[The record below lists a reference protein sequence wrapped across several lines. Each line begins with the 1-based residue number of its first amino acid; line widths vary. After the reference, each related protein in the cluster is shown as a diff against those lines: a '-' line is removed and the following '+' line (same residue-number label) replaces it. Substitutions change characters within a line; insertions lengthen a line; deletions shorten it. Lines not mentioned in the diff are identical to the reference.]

1 MNTQFQAGADA
12 YRAGYAKDAKSMVK
26 QLREHVQETDKS
38 EDAKKKYAVSGKT
51 VGEPK
56 LSENAQKYYEE
67 LKKKYNNMDFV
78 LVSNDMKDRAKAM
91 AGSFARPDK
100 AVVLID
106 EAKIEQMA
114 SDENFRKKYESIIQ
128 GAQGQLTN
136 MKNQLTGKGSILSYG
151 MQVEDDGNV
160 SFFAVTEKS
169 YAAQRERIAR
179 KAEQK
184 RADHRE
190 AKKEAQEA
198 EAKERLEK
206 RREAGST
213 ETVTASSLDE
223 LMRKLEDIEYVNMS
237 NQVMTQE
244 ELQLGQHIDFR
255 G

>member
-1 MNTQFQAGADA
+1 MNTQFQAGVGT
-12 YRAGYAKDAKSMVK
+12 YPNGYAKEAESMLEQLKK
-26 QLREHVQETDKS
+26 QTAESDGS
-38 EDAKKKYAVSGKT
+38 KKAEKRYAVHGKT

-67 LKKKYNNMDFV
+67 LKKKYGNMDFV

-114 SDENFRKKYESIIQ
+114 SDEDFRKKYESIIQ

-184 RADHRE
+184 KVEKRE
-190 AKKEAQEA
+190 MQKETREA

-206 RREAGST
+206 RRETAET

-223 LMRKLEDIEYVNMS
+223 LIRKLEDMEYLNMS

>member
-1 MNTQFQAGADA
+1 MNTQFQTGVGTSSNA
-12 YRAGYAKDAKSMVK
+12 YATEAESMLK
-26 QLREHVQETDKS
+26 QLKRRTAESDSS
-38 EDAKKKYAVSGKT
+38 EKAEKKYAVHGKT

-136 MKNQLTGKGSILSYG
+136 MKSQLTGKGSILSYG
-151 MQVEDDGNV
+151 MQVEDDGKV

-169 YAAQRERIAR
+169 YAAQRERIAQ

-184 RADHRE
+184 KLDRRE

-198 EAKERLEK
+198 EAEERLEK
-206 RREAGST
+206 RREAGET
-213 ETVTASSLDE
+213 TTVTASSLDE

>member
-1 MNTQFQAGADA
+1 MNTQFQAGVGTDPN
-12 YRAGYAKDAKSMVK
+12 GYAKEAESMLK
-26 QLREHVQETDKS
+26 RLKNRTAESDSS
-38 EDAKKKYAVSGKT
+38 EKAEKKYAVHGKT

-67 LKKKYNNMDFV
+67 LKKKYSNMDFV

-106 EAKIEQMA
+106 EAKIERMA
-114 SDENFRKKYESIIQ
+114 SDEAFRDKYESIIK

-136 MKNQLTGKGSILSYG
+136 MKSQLTGKGSILSYG

-160 SFFAVTEKS
+160 SFFAVAEKS

-184 RADHRE
+184 KVQNRE
-190 AKKEAQEA
+190 AQKEAREA
-198 EAKERLEK
+198 EAQERLEK
-206 RREAGST
+206 RREAGET
-213 ETVTASSLDE
+213 TTVTASSMDE
-223 LMRKLEDIEYVNMS
+223 LLRNLEDMEYLNMS